1 VESVRAM
8 RNIPLTGEAVTVS
21 AADPLN
27 LVGILVPGE
36 RVPAISGRS
45 VTYRDGVAQ
54 DAVAHSHEQSNPA
67 LESSAQQEAAA
78 G

>member
-1 VESVRAM
+1 VRALKKL
-8 RNIPLTGEAVTVS
+8 PLSGETITIS

-36 RVPAISGRS
+36 RVPAISGRTVS
-45 VTYRDGVAQ
+45 FKDGVAVLATEVSRQ
-54 DAVAHSHEQSNPA
+54 NA
-67 LESSAQQEAAA
+67 AAA

>member
-1 VESVRAM
+1 M
-8 RNIPLTGEAVTVS
+8 RNTPLSGEVNTLS

-27 LVGILVPGE
+27 LIGIIVPGE

-45 VTYRDGVAQ
+45 VSYRDGVAVLPPS
-54 DAVAHSHEQSNPA
+54 AEPVTP
-67 LESSAQQEAAA
+67 ESVTAEFSAT